1 MISQDPGP
9 DCAHTRTQPTPLQV
23 WHMADTEAGLGA
35 GLTVLVIQE
44 ETIDLGDSENIANVH
59 EQCTLE

>member
-1 MISQDPGP
+1 
-9 DCAHTRTQPTPLQV
+9 
-23 WHMADTEAGLGA
+23 MADTEAGLGA

-59 EQCTLE
+59 E